1 MMKVPK
7 NFKTR
12 IGGNFYVNTPNLVV
26 CSGTTILRVERK
38 DDDGEL
44 HVQLIIFDSSGAQ
57 KAVVKDTTL
66 IKGKSDDYSI
76 RTTDNNYSVLENA
89 TGRVI
94 CKLQRCAATRSMD
107 LDAFV
112 LTHTPEGFFIHANP
126 VQTNVGTK
134 ATGETYADLNAAL
147 EVK

>member
-26 CSGTTILRVERK
+26 CSGTAILRVERAEPS
-38 DDDGEL
+38 GEL
-44 HVQLIIFDSSGAQ
+44 HVKLAIFDSSGRQRAL
-57 KAVVKDTTL
+57 VKDTKLT
-66 IKGKSDDYSI
+66 KGRRKDYSI
-76 RTTDNNYSVLENA
+76 QSTDSNYSVRENA

-107 LDAFV
+107 LDAFI
-112 LTHTPEGFFIHANP
+112 LAHTPDGFFIHANP
-126 VQTNVGTK
+126 VQTNIGTK
-134 ATGETYADLNAAL
+134 ATGKTYQDLDAAL
-147 EVK
+147 VMK

>member
-1 MMKVPK
+1 MKVPK

-26 CSGTTILRVERK
+26 CSGTTILRVEREEK
-38 DDDGEL
+38 DGEL
-44 HVQLIIFDSSGAQ
+44 HVHLVIFDSGGKQ
-57 KAVVKDTTL
+57 KAVVGDAAL
-66 IKGKSDDYSI
+66 IEGRSDEYSI
-76 RTTDNNYSVLENA
+76 RTTDSNYSVRENA

-112 LTHTPEGFFIHANP
+112 LTHAPDGFFIHANP
-126 VQTNVGTK
+126 VQTNIRTK
-134 ATGETYADLNAAL
+134 TTGETYADLDAAL
-147 EVK
+147 EMK